1 MKAAV
6 ASFQF
11 TGSRHDFHHSTRSAA
26 TFHSSCLD
34 ANGSRQSRNGGA
46 PSSRFIHAH
55 PPQSSHLTG
64 ARPRSSALRL
74 FSSNSSDRST
84 KVFLPSRAQHHPWN
98 GQTKLRRDPLPS
110 TSFMP
115 RCRQEL

>member
-11 TGSRHDFHHSTRSAA
+11 TGSRHDFHHSTRSDD
-26 TFHSSCLD
+26 TFHSSCLL
-34 ANGSRQSRNGGA
+34 ANGSTQSRNGGA
-46 PSSRFIHAH
+46 PSSGLIHAH
-55 PPQSSHLTG
+55 PPHSSHLTG
-64 ARPRSSALRL
+64 LSARSSAHRL
-74 FSSNSSDRST
+74 LSSNSSERST
-84 KVFLPSRAQHHPWN
+84 NVLSPSSPQHHPWN

-115 RCRQEL
+115 RCLQE